1 MCIRDSAYIDRYEA
15 WNQTLTM
22 PRSIFFDKRII
33 QKPIQEILDL
43 RTDRKLYTNDFVI
56 GKSCNIEWDAD
67 SDFSL
72 QMNAIRCV
80 YRNHKFTL
88 DLSASSC
95 NRQERCITPI
105 EIRHVSVFID
115 ESVLEIFINE
125 GEYTMT
131 SRFYDDEHSLHV
143 TSENI
148 KQFVTY
154 NMRGFNIL

>member
-1 MCIRDSAYIDRYEA
+1 
-15 WNQTLTM
+15 
-22 PRSIFFDKRII
+22 
-33 QKPIQEILDL
+33 
-43 RTDRKLYTNDFVI
+43 
-56 GKSCNIEWDAD
+56 
-67 SDFSL
+67 
-72 QMNAIRCV
+72 MNAIRCV

-88 DLSASSC
+88 DLSACSC

-148 KQFVTY
+148 KRFVTY